1 MSSPPK
7 EKIETKG
14 GHLPAVKAGGM
25 RIVQKHQGAA
35 PPETPPIKD
44 EDEDFV
50 EEPSP
55 PKPTVVVSGVV
66 TKAATGSL
74 ALPPVFPCIPQHA
87 CRLRQG
93 LYLSG
98 SNPSRSMYPP
108 TCLQALY
115 LSGSP
120 PVWPCIL
127 QHACRLLQALNKAW

>member
-66 TKAATGSL
+66 TKTSPIISFTTGPTQHLKGIELPMVQMSGKTWFISEVNLNQSEIPCVGFYRSL
-74 ALPPVFPCIPQHA
+74 
-87 CRLRQG
+87 
-93 LYLSG
+93 
-98 SNPSRSMYPP
+98 
-108 TCLQALY
+108 
-115 LSGSP
+115 
-120 PVWPCIL
+120 
-127 QHACRLLQALNKAW
+127 